1 MDVGTELLNQVITQ
15 LPNFTGLFVALLIMA
30 RQNQKLVDA
39 LISMTERCDCRDKDE
54 RLANTPQAVE
64 R

>member
-1 MDVGTELLNQVITQ
+1 MDVGTELLNQIITQ

-54 RLANTPQAVE
+54 RLANSLVAVE